1 MDNVKITDGLSVGGQ
16 PSQDGLRRLAEEGVK
31 TVVNLRTT
39 GEKDQPL
46 SPEEE
51 GQQVGE
57 LGMRYVH
64 IPVSMK
70 SLEPEQVERFR
81 AELKNSPFPVFV
93 HCASGKRAGAFAMMA
108 TAVEAGMSGEDTLK
122 QAESMGFKCDV
133 PELKEFVTSFVDAH
147 VKSQPAS

>member
-1 MDNVKITDGLSVGGQ
+1 MENVKITDRLSVGGQ
-16 PSQDGLRRLAEEGVK
+16 PSEEGLQRLAEEGVK

-51 GQQVGE
+51 GRKVGD

-70 SLEPEQVERFR
+70 SMGPEQVERFR
-81 AELKNSPFPVFV
+81 DELKGAPSPVFV

-108 TAVEAGMSGEDTLK
+108 TAVESRMTGEDTLK
-122 QAESMGFKCDV
+122 KAESMGFECDV
-133 PELKEFVTSFVDAH
+133 PELKEFVKGYIDGHA
-147 VKSQPAS
+147 KSQPAS